1 MRIDSR
7 IKNIIF
13 DSFPHPIALQ
23 EYDRCKRN
31 FVSYFQSHSTI
42 SAIYQIGDVNN
53 PGISDL
59 DLILVFRENGKFS
72 NEDHSFLRHLDK
84 EIFVHAPFVISEHL
98 FPYIQY
104 LFYTDNLRRVAGENF
119 DFLRPTSKIEHEQL
133 LWQLCTE
140 AAIARLSDLI
150 YQITLGSYLNAR
162 KMLLKINS
170 VKHNINLYL
179 KLVEAGG
186 RSPERFDE
194 GEKFKKDITEL
205 RKSWFLCSR
214 NEQRRRIIFALS
226 SGIEIL
232 SSIISKMV
240 LCSQEIFNLLFKN
253 HQPAYY
259 LLPDIFQIF
268 RFEFNLKTN
277 IEIIFNPLTLVVKV
291 GKTGNS
297 KIARHLNDISVLT
310 LPYELVCLF
319 LPVIQGAPLRPL
331 LAEDCLIIRSDRKK
345 FWKQNESLASL
356 FQQRLLLIN
365 EYNDFMRKMFLS
377 SMSYLL
383 MAPWL
388 LENVGKFHFIK
399 KSALRAVLKLSLV

>member
-1 MRIDSR
+1 
-7 IKNIIF
+7 
-13 DSFPHPIALQ
+13 
-23 EYDRCKRN
+23 
-31 FVSYFQSHSTI
+31 
-42 SAIYQIGDVNN
+42 
-53 PGISDL
+53 
-59 DLILVFRENGKFS
+59 
-72 NEDHSFLRHLDK
+72 
-84 EIFVHAPFVISEHL
+84 VHAPFVISEHL

-119 DFLRPTSKIEHEQL
+119 NFLRPSLKIEHELL

-140 AAIARLSDLI
+140 AAIARSSDLI

-170 VKHNINLYL
+170 IKHNINLYL
-179 KLVEAGG
+179 KLIEVGD
-186 RSPERFDE
+186 RSPARFDE

-205 RKSWFLCSR
+205 RKSWFLYSR
-214 NEQRRRIIFALS
+214 KEQRCRIVLALS
-226 SGIEIL
+226 LGIEIL
-232 SSIISKMV
+232 SGIISKMV
-240 LCSQEIFNLLFKN
+240 LYSQEIVDSLFKN
-253 HQPAYY
+253 HQPAYF
-259 LLPDIFQIF
+259 LLPDLFQILK
-268 RFEFNLKTN
+268 FEFNLKMN
-277 IEIIFNPLTLVVKV
+277 IKIIINPLTLVVKV
-291 GKTGNS
+291 GKKANS

-388 LENVGKFHFIK
+388 LENVGKFHFLK
-399 KSALRAVLKLSLV
+399 KSALRTVLKLSLV